1 MTDNLD
7 IADNLVKYI
16 LALLVIVC
24 YFARIVSG
32 PVAIVLVLL
41 ALVMLLIAVVKLFI
55 TLITRD

>member
-7 IADNLVKYI
+7 IAENLVKYI

-32 PVAIVLVLL
+32 PLAIVLVVL
-41 ALVMLLIAVVKLFI
+41 ALLVLLIFVIKIFV
-55 TLITRD
+55 TVITRD